1 MVLINDGS
9 TKNID
14 REINFLGSRLGS
26 EFQYLSYSTNKG
38 KGGAL
43 KYGLKNTYA
52 QNYMFTDVDFPYTSD
67 SMVSVW
73 NMLITKGGIV
83 TGHRL
88 SAYYGDLTWI
98 RKLMSRG
105 LRILNKTIMGLPI
118 DDTQCGLKAFDR
130 EVADIFIQCETDRF
144 LIDLELLLAASRAK
158 VTITPVNVSLRPD
171 IDFTKFN
178 SSFLFKELFNL
189 FKLIL
194 KYRILK

>member
-1 MVLINDGS
+1 
-9 TKNID
+9 
-14 REINFLGSRLGS
+14 
-26 EFQYLSYSTNKG
+26 
-38 KGGAL
+38 
-43 KYGLKNTYA
+43 
-52 QNYMFTDVDFPYTSD
+52 
-67 SMVSVW
+67 
-73 NMLITKGGIV
+73 
-83 TGHRL
+83 
-88 SAYYGDLTWI
+88 
-98 RKLMSRG
+98 
-105 LRILNKTIMGLPI
+105 MGLPI

-178 SSFLFKELFNL
+178 SSVLFKELFNL